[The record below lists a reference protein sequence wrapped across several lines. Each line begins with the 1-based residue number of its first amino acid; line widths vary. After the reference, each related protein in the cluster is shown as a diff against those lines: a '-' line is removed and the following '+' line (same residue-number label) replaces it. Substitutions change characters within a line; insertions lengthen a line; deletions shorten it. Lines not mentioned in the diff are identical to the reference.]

1 MADEDTKKLI
11 RSVKDIVELVKKRV
25 DTIQMFQSTASDN
38 IRLMKEQQSLMNEK
52 LEEIQETQ
60 ESHTGVLMD
69 IEGRLEGF
77 ADAWKINRTEINKV
91 KRHIGLPALSE

>member
-60 ESHTGVLMD
+60 ESHTGALMD
-69 IEGRLEGF
+69 IESRLEGF
-77 ADAWKINRTEINKV
+77 ADAWKINRAEINKV

>member
-25 DTIQMFQSTASDN
+25 DTIQMFQSSASDN
-38 IRLMKEQQSLMNEK
+38 IRLMNEK

-60 ESHTGVLMD
+60 ESHSGALMD
-69 IEGRLEGF
+69 IESRLEGF
-77 ADAWKINRTEINKV
+77 ADAWKINRAEINKV

>member
-25 DTIQMFQSTASDN
+25 DTIQMFQSSASDN
-38 IRLMKEQQSLMNEK
+38 IRMMKEQQSLMNEK

-60 ESHTGVLMD
+60 ESHTGALMD
-69 IEGRLEGF
+69 IESRLEGF
-77 ADAWKINRTEINKV
+77 ADAWKINRAEINKV
-91 KRHIGLPALSE
+91 KRHIGLPAISG

>member
-38 IRLMKEQQSLMNEK
+38 IRMMKEQQSLMNEK

-60 ESHTGVLMD
+60 ERHTGALID
-69 IEGRLEGF
+69 IESRLEGF
-77 ADAWKINRTEINKV
+77 ADAWKINRAEINKV

>member
-25 DTIQMFQSTASDN
+25 DTIQMFQGTASDN

-60 ESHTGVLMD
+60 ESHTGGVC
-69 IEGRLEGF
+69 
-77 ADAWKINRTEINKV
+77 
-91 KRHIGLPALSE
+91 